1 MFRADNFKGKSGNMS
16 FKGPGGSK
24 RLGLAICCSVVAHIV
39 AFGFLMLIGG
49 GSTSAPTAPAPS
61 PSGADEVAGTPGS
74 EVEDPIAAAAK
85 ADAERAANEAAKRE
99 SVAQNAKSGRTK
111 PETKAG
117 SAKKAAETRRPAE
130 KKTAEKKPEAAKPEV
145 RDDGDADEPDKAEW
159 KTYEVRPGDSLTK
172 IAKKC
177 GCTVQELA
185 KANGLKPT
193 ANLNLGQKIK
203 IKASAE

>member
-1 MFRADNFKGKSGNMS
+1 MLRADNFKGKSGNMS

-49 GSTSAPTAPAPS
+49 GSSSAPTAPAPA
-61 PSGADEVAGTPGS
+61 PSNADEVAETPGS

-99 SVAQNAKSGRTK
+99 SAARNAKPGRTK
-111 PETKAG
+111 PEAKAAP
-117 SAKKAAETRRPAE
+117 AKKPAETRKPAE
-130 KKTAEKKPEAAKPEV
+130 KKVAEKKPEAAKPEAK
-145 RDDGDADEPDKAEW
+145 DDGGADESEKAEW
-159 KTYEVRPGDSLTK
+159 KTYEVRPGESLTK
-172 IAKKC
+172 IAAKC
-177 GCTVQELA
+177 GCTVPELA
-185 KANGLKPT
+185 KANNLKVN
-193 ANLNLGQKIK
+193 ANLYVGQKIK